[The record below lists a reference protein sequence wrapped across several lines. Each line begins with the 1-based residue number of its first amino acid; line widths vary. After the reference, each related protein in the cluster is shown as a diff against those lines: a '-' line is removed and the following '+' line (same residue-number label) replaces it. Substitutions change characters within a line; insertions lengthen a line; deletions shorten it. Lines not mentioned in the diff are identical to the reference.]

1 MEYDKSTTVPT
12 NTPLETL
19 PASNQHTA
27 EQPRHQTSSNSSN
40 NNNSSSNNNSDNE
53 TNQHIRV
60 ASKPDVDIS
69 VLGTPITFAFCGK
82 TAPNRFL
89 KAPMTERLCRWN
101 DEGRGEDVVS
111 SLFFLFSLSIS
122 SIKGLTVGR
131 YPLMTV
137 SCLARL
143 ALHCFQS
150 TINPNLR
157 LTSSLLTMFSLRHT
171 EATRHQNTPSCT
183 SAGARARSAQS
194 SSATP

>member
-1 MEYDKSTTVPT
+1 MEYDKTTTVPT

-111 SLFFLFSLSIS
+111 SEFLSPLPFLHDFLLIEGS
-122 SIKGLTVGR
+122 TVGCW
-131 YPLMTV
+131 PLIVM
-137 SCLARL
+137 SCLACL
-143 ALHCFQS
+143 ALH
-150 TINPNLR
+150 
-157 LTSSLLTMFSLRHT
+157 SLKV
-171 EATRHQNTPSCT
+171 Q
-183 SAGARARSAQS
+183 
-194 SSATP
+194 